1 MNTIRPAALALV
13 CAAIVVWPA
22 SRQPKSAGL
31 HDAAGPARPR
41 AADLWLAPSAQ
52 DVAARAAL
60 TRAVVDLTEGRP
72 ADAVGPFERATADP
86 VLGGYALLYLGRAQL
101 AAGDANAALAS
112 VRRLRAS
119 SPSGFLEEASLWLA
133 ADVAVAVADSASAL
147 SAAQQLANVP
157 TVASPTIVQLRL
169 GRAAKDAGDRDAAI
183 RAFASIYFGSP
194 LAPEASDAA
203 DELADLKATPA
214 KASPESLALFLD
226 RAERLFGGKQY
237 ADARAAYDIAQPLAT
252 DSDRDLIELRL
263 AECDFYQKR
272 YQAALAALTKYRS
285 RSKTRA
291 AEVEYFYLSAVR
303 ELGRTNE
310 YLARLREFVDA
321 GADPTFAERALN
333 DLAAFHTLA
342 NDDEQ
347 AAAAFAELYRRFP
360 SGAFAERAAWKS
372 GWWAYKAGEFA
383 EAARVFESASI
394 VMRHADLRPAWLY
407 WAARAHLQARETD
420 AAMAGLDHTIGD
432 YRNTYYGRLATRD
445 RERVLAARRP
455 AGAGAVLP
463 ASREPSAAT
472 TPLTI
477 EPGARPDNAT
487 LIQGLLAAGMYDEA
501 IGELRRVQATSGT
514 SPMVEATIAFALNR
528 QGRLRPGIQAMR
540 RAYPQFLAAGGE
552 ALPEEIL
559 TVIFPVDHWDVIQQH
574 ALGKQLDRF
583 LVAAL
588 IAQESTFQADIK
600 SAANAWGLMQ
610 IVPATG
616 REYATRLGIRPFSTN
631 RLTDPE
637 VNVQIGT
644 TYFSDLV
651 KRFGGV
657 VPALAAYNAGPSR
670 VVKWTAERPGME
682 QEEFIDDIPFAE
694 TQNYVKRILGTAE
707 DYRRL
712 YR

>member
-1 MNTIRPAALALV
+1 V
-13 CAAIVVWPA
+13 
-22 SRQPKSAGL
+22 
-31 HDAAGPARPR
+31 
-41 AADLWLAPSAQ
+41 
-52 DVAARAAL
+52 
-60 TRAVVDLTEGRP
+60 
-72 ADAVGPFERATADP
+72 
-86 VLGGYALLYLGRAQL
+86 
-101 AAGDANAALAS
+101 
-112 VRRLRAS
+112 
-119 SPSGFLEEASLWLA
+119 
-133 ADVAVAVADSASAL
+133 
-147 SAAQQLANVP
+147 
-157 TVASPTIVQLRL
+157 
-169 GRAAKDAGDRDAAI
+169 
-183 RAFASIYFGSP
+183 
-194 LAPEASDAA
+194 
-203 DELADLKATPA
+203 
-214 KASPESLALFLD
+214 
-226 RAERLFGGKQY
+226 
-237 ADARAAYDIAQPLAT
+237 
-252 DSDRDLIELRL
+252 
-263 AECDFYQKR
+263 
-272 YQAALAALTKYRS
+272 LAAL
-285 RSKTRA
+285 
-291 AEVEYFYLSAVR
+291 
-303 ELGRTNE
+303 
-310 YLARLREFVDA
+310 
-321 GADPTFAERALN
+321 
-333 DLAAFHTLA
+333 
-342 NDDEQ
+342 
-347 AAAAFAELYRRFP
+347 
-360 SGAFAERAAWKS
+360 
-372 GWWAYKAGEFA
+372 
-383 EAARVFESASI
+383 
-394 VMRHADLRPAWLY
+394 
-407 WAARAHLQARETD
+407 
-420 AAMAGLDHTIGD
+420 
-432 YRNTYYGRLATRD
+432 
-445 RERVLAARRP
+445 RP

-463 ASREPSAAT
+463 ASRELSAAT

-559 TVIFPVDHWDVIQQH
+559 TVIFPVDHWNVIQQH

-616 REYATRLGIRPFSTN
+616 REYALRLGIRPFSTN

-682 QEEFIDDIPFAE
+682 QEVFIDDIPFAE